1 VKSNACVQP
10 SHCQGDY
17 YEIRIQDHLDATWA
31 QWFDGLSLAWTD
43 SGETIISGLL
53 PDQAALHGILN
64 KLYRLNLTLLSI
76 IKIDPV

>member
-1 VKSNACVQP
+1 MKSNACVQT

-17 YEIRIQDHLDATWA
+17 YEIRIQDQLDATWA